1 MREFSYGIIPY
12 LITDSGVSILLSR
25 TSLKNDNYDFIK
37 GKIESG
43 ETIKDCV
50 VREVKEE
57 IGIDI
62 DQSYLEDYYFQ
73 RSKRKD
79 IGLFLINWDK
89 YIEVPFELEAE
100 EIAEVDWFNVSSLPE
115 VSNNQRLLLTDIK
128 VKFDKINFMNK
139 RRLNV

>member
-25 TSLKNDNYDFIK
+25 TSLKNTVYDFIK
-37 GKIESG
+37 GKIEQG
-43 ETIKDCV
+43 ETKKDCV

-62 DQSYLEDYYFQ
+62 NQSDLDDYYFQ

-89 YIEVPFELEAE
+89 YIDTPFVLEEE
-100 EIAEVDWFNVSSLPE
+100 EIVDVNWFNVGKLPE
-115 VSNNQRLLLTDIK
+115 VSPNQRLILTDIL
-128 VKFDKINFMNK
+128 VKFNK
-139 RRLNV
+139 LNYTQRKY